1 MANSIKLGFGYTN
14 TDFTR
19 QYTINNVADS
29 IVSSSAAKEAI
40 RTNVKAINASLAAG
54 TDGGLSTMFRADDY
68 DAAESIGAFN
78 HINDVTI
85 VEKEIT
91 ELDIGAQEEG
101 D

>member
-1 MANSIKLGFGYTN
+1 MANSIKLDFGYAN

-29 IVSSSAAKEAI
+29 IAAGKEAI
-40 RTNVKAINASLAAG
+40 RAGVKAINESLAAG
-54 TDGGLSTMFRADDY
+54 TDDGLSAMFPSDDF

-78 HINDVTI
+78 HINSVTI

-91 ELDIGAQEEG
+91 ELDIGTTEQEG

>member
-1 MANSIKLGFGYTN
+1 MANNIKFEFGYAN

-29 IVSSSAAKEAI
+29 IAADGKEAI
-40 RTNVKAINASLAAG
+40 RAGVKAINASLAAG
-54 TDGGLSTMFRADDY
+54 TDDGLSAMFRSDDY

-78 HINDVTI
+78 HINSVTI

-91 ELDIGAQEEG
+91 ELDIGQGEE